1 MFCAA
6 VMQHVMAGT
15 YWDQIGLDNK
25 INNLTER
32 RQIGRIHPLPKEIVP
47 QLVEVAGQFL
57 VAEEGL
63 EPPTRGL

>member
-1 MFCAA
+1 MDRWSKKWFVVA
-6 VMQHVMAGT
+6 VLAFA
-15 YWDQIGLDNK
+15 IGLTRPPPFN
-25 INNLTER
+25 IAWS
-32 RQIGRIHPLPKEIVP
+32 KELVP